1 MSPHIDI
8 EAFQNQTFY
17 GLDVLSMLGDI
28 EDFIDFSESNIE
40 WQKRREL
47 RRTEQE
53 CSEVIFDDPLLAEQY
68 HEHRIEGVTYR
79 FDVSL
84 IQRVR
89 YAALAS
95 LITTFEWLFISL
107 SNTVTFAVPKKPDR
121 KNEAVHL
128 LEVFNKQ
135 GSLRLNSQIKTLET
149 LTQVRNC
156 IIHSAGLLS
165 NYKHGQAL
173 REALSNHPGIKI
185 SNINFLGKGIEI
197 EYGYLQ
203 DVIGNAKQWLPS
215 MLKTMQDNGL
225 IQK

>member
-8 EAFQNQTFY
+8 EAFKNQTFY

-53 CSEVIFDDPLLAEQY
+53 CSEIQFDDSRFAAQY
-68 HEHRIEGVTYR
+68 HDHRIESVIYR

-95 LITTFEWLFISL
+95 LITTFEWLLISL
-107 SNTVTFAVPKKPDR
+107 KNTVTFSVPKKPDG

-128 LEVFNKQ
+128 LEAFNEQ
-135 GSLRLNSQIKTLET
+135 GSLGLSSQIKTLET

-156 IIHSAGLLS
+156 VIHSAGLLS
-165 NYKHGQAL
+165 NYKHGPAL
-173 REALSNHPGIKI
+173 REALSNHPGLKI

-197 EYGYLQ
+197 EFGYLQ
-203 DVIGNAKQWLPS
+203 DVIENAKQWLPS
-215 MLKTMQDNGL
+215 MLKTMHEKGL
-225 IQK
+225 LQK